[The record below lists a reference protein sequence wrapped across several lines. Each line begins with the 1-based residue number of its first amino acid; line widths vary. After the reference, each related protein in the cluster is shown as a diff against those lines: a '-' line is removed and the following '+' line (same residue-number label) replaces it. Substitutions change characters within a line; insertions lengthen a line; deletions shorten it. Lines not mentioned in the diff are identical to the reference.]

1 MVPTLG
7 DEQRRARQAG
17 ARPGRWAGMTL
28 AASDLPREVPQDTAL
43 VTESLSAEDLGALAI
58 GLLPPRA
65 AVLDRLAQIL
75 PATGTSPATLVVV
88 GLRRRDDGWPIP
100 TEALDTIVA
109 LIARELRGDDWLAL
123 SGPTE
128 FAVLLPAGVGAG
140 QSVAERL
147 LTRLNDAWIREMTAS
162 AGITTLAPDLTAS
175 EVLRRATLCLT
186 TARTMG
192 AGRIVTYSGAR

>member
-1 MVPTLG
+1 
-7 DEQRRARQAG
+7 
-17 ARPGRWAGMTL
+17 MTL
-28 AASDLPREVPQDTAL
+28 AASDLPQDDVL
-43 VTESLSAEDLGALAI
+43 VADSPADLSGLAM

-65 AVLDRLAQIL
+65 AVLDRLAERM
-75 PATGTSPATLVVV
+75 PASETRPATLVVV

-100 TEALDTIVA
+100 TEALDRIVA

-128 FAVLLPAGVGAG
+128 FAVLLRAAVGAA
-140 QSVAERL
+140 QSVADRL
-147 LTRLNDAWIREMTAS
+147 LTRVNDAWIREMTAS
-162 AGITTLAPDLTAS
+162 AGIAALAPGLTAS

-192 AGRIVTYSGAR
+192 AGRVITYSGTR

>member
-1 MVPTLG
+1 
-7 DEQRRARQAG
+7 
-17 ARPGRWAGMTL
+17 MTL
-28 AASDLPREVPQDTAL
+28 APSDLPRDDAQVA
-43 VTESLSAEDLGALAI
+43 ESLSPADLGALAI

-65 AVLDRLAQIL
+65 AVLDRLAETL
-75 PATGTSPATLVVV
+75 PGTGARAATLVVV

-100 TEALDTIVA
+100 TEALDQIVA

-128 FAVLLPAGVGAG
+128 FAVLLPAPVGAA
-140 QSVAERL
+140 QFAAERL
-147 LTRLNDAWIREMTAS
+147 LTRINDAWIREMTAS
-162 AGITTLAPDLTAS
+162 AGIAALALELSAS

-192 AGRIVTYSGAR
+192 AGRIITYSGTR